1 MTTGE
6 KRSIP
11 QALKTMARTRIFHPM
26 PLMSE
31 SKAVIGLNML
41 TLWDSRGSLDEWMEP
56 LRKWTEEGKLKP
68 VVAKAFP
75 LEEGPAAHRYIAER
89 QNVGKVVLTL

>member
-6 KRSIP
+6 QRSIP
-11 QALKTMARTRIFHPM
+11 QALQDAWPARRIFNPM

-41 TLWDSRGSLDEWMEP
+41 TLWDSKGSLDE
-56 LRKWTEEGKLKP
+56 
-68 VVAKAFP
+68 
-75 LEEGPAAHRYIAER
+75 
-89 QNVGKVVLTL
+89 